1 MQRSINAPGI
11 FPRLFSLERRVAN
24 RRSRRAGTL
33 FPPINSCLPHAP
45 PAGVGSLALALVA
58 GAVPGHMEPLVS
70 SHGRARPGHPC
81 LLACFP
87 PPHAGEGREGEGV
100 DARDNPRIKSGDG
113 HDAGEVIRFDRNP
126 Q

>member
-58 GAVPGHMEPLVS
+58 GAVPGHICGTTPL
-70 SHGRARPGHPC
+70 SHGRARPGHSR
-81 LLACFP
+81 LACFP
-87 PPHAGEGREGEGV
+87 LPTL
-100 DARDNPRIKSGDG
+100 PRMRGG
-113 HDAGEVIRFDRNP
+113 
-126 Q
+126 